1 MLTSAFTLTKSSCK
15 ACAAEE
21 SSNFQF
27 EIFTHDYRERKEA
40 PQCEDH
46 GSSKGSC
53 CSSPSSDVDWKKRF
67 VNASRKLQKAVLALQ
82 RYLLFNFVACKQLRR
97 VISSPP
103 HGFRMPN
110 SEVIAE
116 MLQKMREINDRLN
129 EFSKQRQAEFSTTTV
144 ALPQFDATD
153 MGLLLGEKEVSLPR
167 CSFIAVEKCIKECV
181 GGSRSAFPIH

>member
-1 MLTSAFTLTKSSCK
+1 MADTLEDNSAIDADRVIDQQSF
-15 ACAAEE
+15 AC
-21 SSNFQF
+21 SQF

-82 RYLLFNFVACKQLRR
+82 R
-97 VISSPP
+97 
-103 HGFRMPN
+103 MPN

-153 MGLLLGEKEVSLPR
+153 MGLLLGEKEVPETRSP
-167 CSFIAVEKCIKECV
+167 FEEVEHSEQLAREQEAALLFEAEAMLLEYDHLKNGIR
-181 GGSRSAFPIH
+181 G

>member
-1 MLTSAFTLTKSSCK
+1 MEFMRFI
-15 ACAAEE
+15 
-21 SSNFQF
+21 NFRNYSKTDFVSEFF

-67 VNASRKLQKAVLALQ
+67 VNASRKLQKAVL
-82 RYLLFNFVACKQLRR
+82 
-97 VISSPP
+97 
-103 HGFRMPN
+103 
-110 SEVIAE
+110 VIAE

-167 CSFIAVEKCIKECV
+167 CSFIALAREQEAALLFEAEAMLLEYDHLKNGIR
-181 GGSRSAFPIH
+181 G